1 MRSKLTFMVMVAAL
15 ATLISV
21 PACAGHFD
29 FGLFGSRHSV
39 DVNVDVDVDVE
50 YFPSAVLIKAQGNR
64 AIVPLQGRGDMTAIG
79 DFEVE
84 ETKRSYS
91 EVALGYKLGFVTLF
105 AGYST
110 RAVFSEERK
119 VVKNEL
125 TGKNEI
131 IARHDKES
139 MSGLVIGLNLEHK
152 VDRLGVAATVAKVAG
167 GVYGEA
173 KVKYYINE
181 HLALLGGGVYH
192 PGVNATGLV
201 VGLGISY

>member
-1 MRSKLTFMVMVAAL
+1 MAGISWRRWYCTLRGCVYEVKTNVYGDGGGV

-39 DVNVDVDVDVE
+39 DVNVDVDVDVD

-91 EVALGYKLGFVTLF
+91 EVALGYKLDLLRCLQATLPELF
-105 AGYST
+105 FL
-110 RAVFSEERK
+110 RSEK
-119 VVKNEL
+119 WLK
-125 TGKNEI
+125 
-131 IARHDKES
+131 
-139 MSGLVIGLNLEHK
+139 MS
-152 VDRLGVAATVAKVAG
+152 
-167 GVYGEA
+167 
-173 KVKYYINE
+173 
-181 HLALLGGGVYH
+181 
-192 PGVNATGLV
+192 
-201 VGLGISY
+201 